1 MAYHYSLHHVHLVS
15 LVKCDAPFFTINIL
29 YLNIDVNRAK
39 SLSIQ
44 KTNDARHFI
53 LGGIL
58 NESLLFDRSQ
68 NEATRLHSN
77 DTQLTLSERKE
88 LSSPHTTE
96 VVGGLRGLGCALVLY
111 FVDDPQ

>member
-1 MAYHYSLHHVHLVS
+1 MYTCFF
-15 LVKCDAPFFTINIL
+15 LVKHDAPFFTINIL

-44 KTNDARHFI
+44 KTNDFRHFI
-53 LGGIL
+53 LAGIL
-58 NESLLFDRSQ
+58 IECLLFDRSQ

-77 DTQLTLSERKE
+77 DTRLTLKTRKK
-88 LSSPHTTE
+88 LTSPHTTE
-96 VVGGLRGLGCALVLY
+96 VVGGLHGLGCALVLY